1 MPKEADTFKKWANKL
16 YRPAE
21 GLRAWKHSRTC
32 KEGTSRSWMNINIQ
46 CIWPSRTFPYFM
58 REATAT
64 YHQCWMKQD
73 VLLCKA
79 SDAKRFEGP
88 KHRKRKGGDR
98 GWKKKKEFCE
108 STHWEMWTLRKL
120 PNFFQGRLPYRQI
133 IIPPQLARKEKTF
146 ALEKLKDPEERSS
159 NLNLYHISFIS
170 SVTQK

>member
-98 GWKKKKEFCE
+98 GWKKK
-108 STHWEMWTLRKL
+108 R
-120 PNFFQGRLPYRQI
+120 NFVKALIGRLPYRQI